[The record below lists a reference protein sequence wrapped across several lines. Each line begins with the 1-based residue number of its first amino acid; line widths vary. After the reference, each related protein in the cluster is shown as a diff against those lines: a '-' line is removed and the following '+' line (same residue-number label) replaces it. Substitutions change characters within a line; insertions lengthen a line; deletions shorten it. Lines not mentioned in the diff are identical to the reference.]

1 MDMYSK
7 VLLSLFLVNGIAV
20 VYGSLKVAFDA
31 RKALD
36 GVKACNVSADRVIGE
51 IRASSVVIAAMRD

>member
-31 RKALD
+31 RKQLNEVLARNCD
-36 GVKACNVSADRVIGE
+36 E
-51 IRASSVVIAAMRD
+51 HY